1 MVKATFFESP
11 LGYLHRCVFA
21 GLDTNDRPGLRKEL
35 RSHEVN
41 LLNEMDEEDK
51 KMFDKIV

>member
-21 GLDTNDRPGLRKEL
+21 GLDTNDRPGLRKKL
-35 RSHEVN
+35 RSHDVN

-51 KMFDKIV
+51 KMFDKII